1 MRIALRTCGH
11 LLLGVVRIYSRKAK
25 YLLSDCNETY
35 VKLKMAFRPNM
46 PLSAELPEES
56 REAALAAITLPENFS
71 PDFDLHFTP
80 DILYVHTEYGYHVWE
95 LTLHFSN
102 KRNWLII

>member
-35 VKLKMAFRPNM
+35 VKLKMAFRPNL

-56 REAALAAITLPENFS
+56 REAALAAITLPETFS

-80 DILYVHTEYGYHVWE
+80 DILYASF
-95 LTLHFSN
+95 LHMLYSRCLFFIN
-102 KRNWLII
+102 LILN